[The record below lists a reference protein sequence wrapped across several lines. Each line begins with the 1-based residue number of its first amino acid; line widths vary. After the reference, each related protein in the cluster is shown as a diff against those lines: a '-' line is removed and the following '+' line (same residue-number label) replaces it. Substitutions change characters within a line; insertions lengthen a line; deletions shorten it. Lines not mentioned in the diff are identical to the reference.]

1 MSHNN
6 YCWKIIEKN
15 KQVINFEFPLI
26 MYWRDSG
33 IINWYDIPEE
43 IGRIGIMLNKLS
55 KKAKI
60 NSISSKHYLTLA
72 KRPSYS
78 VLDISETQE
87 LLNVEPIDWKI
98 SILYAFENI

>member
-1 MSHNN
+1 MH
-6 YCWKIIEKN
+6 
-15 KQVINFEFPLI
+15 
-26 MYWRDSG
+26 WRDAG
-33 IINWYDIPEE
+33 ITNWYEISEE

-60 NSISSKHYLTLA
+60 NPISSKNYPTLA

-87 LLNVEPIDWKI
+87 LLNVEPIDWKF
-98 SILYAFENI
+98 SILNAFEKYLK